1 MSNLPLE
8 QLVVK
13 YQDFRKKLKAYR
25 FADYL
30 IGWDSETE
38 APSGCFDERSQMVG
52 ILSSESFKL
61 MTCSDTVNLVNE
73 LYERKSELT
82 PLLALEIKKYKKEL
96 DQILNIPLTEY
107 VKYNTLLASSQQKWA
122 IAKNKSD
129 FTLFRDTLKEII
141 AYQKKLMKY
150 YETDEL
156 KGYDT
161 LLDIYEEGITEKD
174 YDAFFDVLKR
184 DLVPFVLEVSS
195 RKSPAKKS
203 LINKKFKEEKQE
215 ILSHY
220 FLDVLKFDWQRGVL
234 KKSEHPFTSGFGSTD
249 VRVTTHY
256 YEDNVYSNIFSVIH
270 EGGHATYEL
279 QCDQTLDE
287 TFLGGGATMAMH
299 ESQSRLYEN
308 MIGRSRAFWEA
319 HFDKLKTTFPSQM
332 KDITI
337 DDVYYD
343 VNRVERS
350 LIRTEADEL
359 TYPIHIMLR
368 YDLEKM
374 LLEGNLAVDD
384 LPKKWNELMMSYL
397 GIEIPNDK
405 NGVLQDIHWAMGSFG
420 YFPTYAYGSAIAA
433 QLYYYMNKEFDVAES
448 LRKKTT
454 ADVNEWLKEHVH
466 KYGKTLS
473 PNEMLIKA
481 TGEAFNPKYYIDYLK
496 NKYSKIYNIN

>member
-1 MSNLPLE
+1 MSIFNKIKTVFSKDKSAE
-8 QLVVK
+8 K
-13 YQDFRKKLKAYR
+13 YEEGLAKTRKE
-25 FADYL
+25 F
-30 IGWDSETE
+30 STE
-38 APSGCFDERSQMVG
+38 LAS
-52 ILSSESFKL
+52 LS
-61 MTCSDTVNLVNE
+61 
-73 LYERKSELT
+73 
-82 PLLALEIKKYKKEL
+82 KKYKNIDDDYFEELEDILIMSDIGVNTVVKFVDKLKKRVKEESIK
-96 DQILNIPLTEY
+96 DT
-107 VKYNTLLASSQQKWA
+107 
-122 IAKNKSD
+122 
-129 FTLFRDTLKEII
+129 DTLKEII

-397 GIEIPNDK
+397 GIEVPNDK

-448 LRKKTT
+448 
-454 ADVNEWLKEHVH
+454 
-466 KYGKTLS
+466 
-473 PNEMLIKA
+473 
-481 TGEAFNPKYYIDYLK
+481 
-496 NKYSKIYNIN
+496 